1 MIKIFIGIGG
11 EALLKRRYIFIGI
24 DGEVL
29 LKRGH
34 FLLES
39 LTALQATFK

>member
-24 DGEVL
+24 DDEVL

-39 LTALQATFK
+39 VVKLY

>member
-39 LTALQATFK
+39 VVKLY